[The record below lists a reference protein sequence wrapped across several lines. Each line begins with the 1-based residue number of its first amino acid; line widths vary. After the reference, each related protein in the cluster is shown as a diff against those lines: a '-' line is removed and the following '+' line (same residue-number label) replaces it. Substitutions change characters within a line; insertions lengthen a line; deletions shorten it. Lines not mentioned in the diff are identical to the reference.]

1 MAKKNN
7 FDFDKEALDSL
18 KVGECLEAE
27 FTFPECDGPMKMKV
41 CKTKKKLKKQKRPLK
56 KKDF

>member
-1 MAKKNN
+1 MKKQKN

-27 FTFPECDGPMKMKV
+27 ITFPGEDEPMKMKV
-41 CKTKKKLKKQKRPLK
+41 CKTKRGLEKTEIP
-56 KKDF
+56 

>member
-27 FTFPECDGPMKMKV
+27 IAFPECDEPMKMKV
-41 CKTKKKLKKQKRPLK
+41 CKTKKK
-56 KKDF
+56 